1 VNSSV
6 PGPRITIRCPNC
18 QKDGSARAELINRK
32 VGCKHCSHVFRALP
46 VDVDPSASPTLP
58 AAAPPRES
66 SRRRIAALEGEIR
79 KLREGLAARPAPV
92 ATDPAEVDGL
102 REQLDRADESA
113 RRAEA
118 LPADREPLRGRLAQ
132 AIDRATASLLE
143 ECACLGVPARGGAL
157 RDLVRHRELF
167 GPDRDPRLDA
177 AILDAATVV
186 QELCQ
191 DEAGAKPKLGVT
203 PDRLAAL
210 TRA

>member
-143 ECACLGVPARGGAL
+143 ECACLGVPAR
-157 RDLVRHRELF
+157 ELF